1 MKVLLWVALI
11 LNLTLCI
18 CEIYAL
24 GNIKGKWN
32 ILKYYTYL
40 QNFLAL
46 AVSLPFCVY
55 LLGALLFD
63 RMIPEY
69 IRGLRYVTTCGLTA
83 TTIIFVLFLSSK
95 SKNLM
100 QEEDFIK
107 LSPAKANFILH
118 YFCPF
123 IALLSFVLF
132 ERQIPLT
139 ASPWTLYA
147 AIPSCLYW
155 TAYLILSVTKLW
167 KEPYDFSS
175 KRKGALGT
183 VLEVLTMVSFPLLF
197 ILVTFV
203 LWQIK

>member
-1 MKVLLWVALI
+1 MKLPLCAALI

-18 CEIYAL
+18 CEIHTL
-24 GNIKGKWN
+24 GKVKGKWN
-32 ILKYYTYL
+32 ILKYYTFL

-46 AVSLPFCVY
+46 LVSLPFCVY
-55 LLGALLFD
+55 LLGGLLFD
-63 RMIPEY
+63 CAIPEF
-69 IRGLRYVTTCGLTA
+69 IRGLRYVSTCGLTA
-83 TTIIFVLFLSSK
+83 TTFIFVVFLSSK
-95 SKNLM
+95 SQNLL

-107 LSPAKANFILH
+107 LSPRKANFILH
-118 YFCPF
+118 YFCPLLS
-123 IALLSFVLF
+123 LLSFALF

-155 TAYLILSVTKLW
+155 TVYLILSATKLW

-175 KRKGALGT
+175 KRKGILGT
-183 VLEVLTMVSFPLLF
+183 VLEVLVMASLPISF
-197 ILVTFV
+197 ILISFV